1 MEQSNNARPLLGECC
16 YPRAGGNFLERVCTA
31 RKRKRA
37 SLALAWVL
45 ASAAAHGQ
53 EDLNELVVRSWDA
66 YTPQARAEFLA
77 GGLTRADAESKGLA
91 LAGVARLAG
100 ETPDVARSKFDP
112 ETIRV
117 HFSDPD
123 PDVVK
128 QALLAYRLLV
138 PDDAQAEAAIV
149 QRAQQDGE
157 PLKDWEYIRY
167 LRPNGISSKVA
178 QAWLL
183 TLADGAI
190 SESKFSAAEALV
202 MGIEVPPPSLLSDV
216 LELIQSP
223 EYFCRFN
230 LVQFLPKF
238 GPAAATHLVDLMQLR
253 QELVEEMALPADKRS
268 VTLVE
273 APDEV
278 LRMLDQTISK
288 LQ

>member
-1 MEQSNNARPLLGECC
+1 MDPWFTGLIQLRRANSKQSCLAQRRKLWSF
-16 YPRAGGNFLERVCTA
+16 AGKL
-31 RKRKRA
+31 K

-45 ASAAAHGQ
+45 AAAAAHGQ
-53 EDLNELVVRSWDA
+53 EDLHELVVRSWDA
-66 YTPQARAEFLA
+66 YAPQARAEFLA
-77 GGLTRADAESKGLA
+77 GGLARADSESKGLA
-91 LAGVARLAG
+91 LAGVARLAT
-100 ETPDVARSKFDP
+100 ETPDVARAKFDP

-117 HFSDPD
+117 HFSDRD

-128 QALLAYRLLV
+128 QALLAYRSLV

-149 QRAQQDGE
+149 QRAQLDGG

-167 LRPNGISSKVA
+167 LRPNGISSKAA

-202 MGIEVPPPSLLSDV
+202 MGMEVPPPSLLLDV

-238 GPAAATHLVDLMQLR
+238 GPAAATHLADLVQLR
-253 QELVEEMALPADKRS
+253 QELVEQITLPADKRS
-268 VTLVE
+268 VTIVE
-273 APDEV
+273 APDEIV
-278 LRMLDQTISK
+278 RMLDQTISK

>member
-1 MEQSNNARPLLGECC
+1 MTTDV
-16 YPRAGGNFLERVCTA
+16 ERNRG
-31 RKRKRA
+31 RKLT

-53 EDLNELVVRSWDA
+53 EDLQELVARSWDA
-66 YTPQARAEFLA
+66 YSPQARAEFLA
-77 GGLTRADAESKGLA
+77 GGLARADSKSKGLA

-112 ETIRV
+112 ETIRA
-117 HFSDPD
+117 HFSDGD

-149 QRAQQDGE
+149 QRAQVDGR

-167 LRPNGISSKVA
+167 LRPNGISSRDA

-183 TLADGAI
+183 TLADAAI

-202 MGIEVPPPSLLSDV
+202 MGMEAPPPSLLPDV

-223 EYFCRFN
+223 QYFCRFN
-230 LVQFLPKF
+230 LVQFFPKF
-238 GPAAATHLVDLMQLR
+238 GPAAAAHSADLMQLR
-253 QELVEEMALPADKRS
+253 QELVEQMTLPAEKRS

-273 APDEV
+273 APDEI

-288 LQ
+288 LQQ